1 MKFKKKK
8 KWETALEEAMINEAP
23 KFSALLDGT

>member
-1 MKFKKKK
+1 MKFKKK